1 MDIMTI
7 EELKILLAEYPG
19 WHISLFMPTHRAGR
33 DTEQDPIR
41 FKNMLREV
49 ETRLVNK
56 GIRSPDAGDMLRPG
70 RRLLDDPAFW
80 RHQSDG
86 LAVFF
91 TPEVFH
97 TYRLPLQFAELMV
110 ITNRFHVKPILPL
123 FASDGHFYILA
134 LSQNQV
140 RLLEGTRHTVD
151 EVDVRS
157 LPKDMAEALQ
167 YEPFHKH
174 LQFRTQIPSGAG
186 GRAAAFHGHDDSD
199 QQKDRMVRWFRKID
213 SELPNVL
220 VGRGSPVVLAGV
232 EYLFP
237 LYARANR
244 YPHLVETGI
253 PGNPERLTA
262 DELHARA
269 WAIVGPIFGQAEE
282 EAASLYHQLADTG
295 RTTDD
300 VTEAVAAAHH
310 ARIDVL
316 FVAVGTQI
324 WGSFDQ
330 TTNGVEVHEERQQGD
345 EDLLHLTAAQ
355 AILTGGTVYAVEP
368 EQMPT
373 ESPVAAVLRY

>member
-1 MDIMTI
+1 
-7 EELKILLAEYPG
+7 
-19 WHISLFMPTHRAGR
+19 
-33 DTEQDPIR
+33 
-41 FKNMLREV
+41 MLREV
-49 ETRLVNK
+49 EQRLVDK
-56 GIRSPDAGDMLRPG
+56 GMRSPHAREMLRPA

-97 TYRLPLQFAELMV
+97 TYRLPLQFSELMV
-110 ITNRFHVKPILPL
+110 VTNRFHLKPILPL

-151 EVDVRS
+151 EVDLGSMPR
-157 LPKDMAEALQ
+157 DIAEALQ

-174 LQFRTQIPSGAG
+174 LQFRTQTPSGAG
-186 GRAAAFHGHDDSD
+186 GRSAAFHGHDDSD
-199 QQKDRMVRWFRKID
+199 QQKDMVVRWFRKID
-213 SELPNVL
+213 SKLPNVL

-244 YPHLVETGI
+244 HPHLVETGI
-253 PGNPERLTA
+253 PGNPEQLTA
-262 DELHARA
+262 EELHSRA
-269 WAIVGPIFGQAEE
+269 WAIVEPIFRRAEE
-282 EAASLYHQLADTG
+282 QAASLYHQLADTG

-300 VTEAVAAAHH
+300 VAEAVPAAHH

-316 FVAVGTQI
+316 FVVVGVQI
-324 WGSFDQ
+324 WGSFDEA
-330 TTNGVEVHEERQQGD
+330 TNAVEVHEEHQQGD
-345 EDLLHLTAAQ
+345 EDLLHLTAARS
-355 AILTGGTVYAVEP
+355 IFSGGTVYAVEP
-368 EQMPT
+368 EQMPA
-373 ESPVAAVLRY
+373 EGPLAAVFRY